1 MNLAI
6 IPFNLKVH
14 STKPIKESTMGVP
27 QPAFYIF
34 KCEQSAPPGM
44 PKPSC
49 VNAQTQD
56 LFQHLAQ
63 TLMQK
68 GIMGTVQPI
77 RSSCMF
83 RCNVGPVMLV
93 EPGHVM
99 YSSLTKEKITEI
111 VEKHIIGGEV
121 VKEYVI
127 PEELW
132 DAPITPA
139 DMMKQMGL

>member
-1 MNLAI
+1 
-6 IPFNLKVH
+6 
-14 STKPIKESTMGVP
+14 MGLP

-34 KCEQSAPPGM
+34 KCEQSSPPGM

-49 VNAQTQD
+49 VSPQTQD

-68 GIMGTVQPI
+68 GIIGTVQPI
-77 RSSCMF
+77 RSACMN

-99 YSSLTKEKITEI
+99 YTGLDKAKIDRIIE
-111 VEKHIIGGEV
+111 EHIIGGNIVE
-121 VKEYVI
+121 EYVI
-127 PEELW
+127 DPELW
-132 DAPITPA
+132 DDAISPA
-139 DMMKQMGL
+139 DMAAQMGR

>member
-1 MNLAI
+1 MMA
-6 IPFNLKVH
+6 
-14 STKPIKESTMGVP
+14 GVP

-49 VNAQTQD
+49 VNPQTQD

-63 TLMQK
+63 SLMQK
-68 GIMGTVQPI
+68 GIIGTVQPI
-77 RSSCMF
+77 RTSCLN

-99 YSSLTKEKITEI
+99 YSGLDKAKIDRIIDE
-111 VEKHIIGGEV
+111 HIIGGQPVE
-121 VKEYVI
+121 EYII
-127 PEELW
+127 PNELW
-132 DAPITPA
+132 GDAVSPE
-139 DMMKQMGL
+139 DMMKQMGR